1 MEKQQKKVRNSYRR
15 NSAQSTEELL
25 RALDQAS
32 AEGWQLVKVGSFRIH
47 YKKDPNAR
55 YRYQMDCRSVDDWE
69 RYQAFFREQ
78 GWEHVCSSLGGA
90 HFFRKPWDPSL
101 PEGAYEIFT
110 DLESRQQFRSRLS
123 KGALLCCTLYALNA
137 VLRGSSLLKNYNIP
151 DLCMALC
158 WALGAAWW
166 GWTVWITRHPDPAR
180 KKRRVWTAV
189 LSILTVL
196 VMLACLGGM
205 LWG

>member
-1 MEKQQKKVRNSYRR
+1 MEKQQKKVRNNY
-15 NSAQSTEELL
+15 QSTEEQL

-47 YKKDPNAR
+47 YKKDPNVR
-55 YRYQMDCRSVDDWE
+55 YRYQMDYRNVDDLD
-69 RYQAFFREQ
+69 RYLELFREQ
-78 GWEHVCSSLGGA
+78 GWEQVCAVGSGRY
-90 HFFRKPWDPSL
+90 FRKRWDPSL
-101 PEGAYEIFT
+101 PEEAYEIFT
-110 DLESRQQFRSRLS
+110 DPESRQQFRSRLS

-151 DLCMALC
+151 DLCKALC
-158 WALGAAWW
+158 WALGAALW
-166 GWTVWITRHPDPAR
+166 GWTVWITRHPDLAR
-180 KKRRVWTAV
+180 KKRRVWSAV

>member
-1 MEKQQKKVRNSYRR
+1 MEKQQKKVRNNY
-15 NSAQSTEELL
+15 QSTGERL

-47 YKKDPNAR
+47 YKKDPNVR
-55 YRYQMDCRSVDDWE
+55 YRYQMDYRNVDDWE

-101 PEGAYEIFT
+101 PEEAYEIFT
-110 DLESRQQFRSRLS
+110 DPESRQQFRSRLS
-123 KGALLCCTLYALNA
+123 KGALLCCIASALNA
-137 VLRGSSLLKNYNIP
+137 VIYGSFLLEKYNIP
-151 DLCMALC
+151 DLCRALC

-166 GWTVWITRHPDPAR
+166 GWRVWNTRHPDPAR
-180 KKRRVWTAV
+180 KKRRVWSAV

-196 VMLACLGGM
+196 VMLASLGGM

>member
-90 HFFRKPWDPSL
+90 HFFCKPWNPSL
-101 PEGAYEIFT
+101 PEEAYEIFT
-110 DLESRQQFRSRLS
+110 DPESRQQFRNRTSSAMLAAGVT
-123 KGALLCCTLYALNA
+123 GAVVA
-137 VLRGSSLLKNYNIP
+137 VLHGISLLKRPSIGNLSLFMAWTFLAAC
-151 DLCMALC
+151 DL
-158 WALGAAWW
+158 WV
-166 GWTVWITRHPDPAR
+166 VWIVRHPDPAR
-180 KKRRVWTAV
+180 KKSPSG
-189 LSILTVL
+189 LS
-196 VMLACLGGM
+196 C
-205 LWG
+205 